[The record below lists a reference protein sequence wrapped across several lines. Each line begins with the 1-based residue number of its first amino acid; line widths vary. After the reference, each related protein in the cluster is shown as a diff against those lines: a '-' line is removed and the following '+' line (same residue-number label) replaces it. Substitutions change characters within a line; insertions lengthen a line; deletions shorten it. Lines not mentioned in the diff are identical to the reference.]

1 MNRIFPVTFPRGIR
15 IVLCLFFA
23 GISMAGNG
31 QYYVNTGANL
41 VPNPGFEDTRACPK
55 DCDYIGGV
63 VSWNL
68 FPNFSADYFH
78 RCANVYQSIEYRRRF
93 PREEILNFSVPR
105 SMFGYQEAHSGDAY
119 AGISFCN
126 EALAVKLL
134 RPLVK
139 DSVYKVEFF
148 VSLADSSNV
157 GTRYFGMYLSE
168 TSIRAMTDN
177 RMLIS
182 SFILETPPQIQN
194 PPDRFLTDTAN
205 WTPITG
211 FYTAKG
217 GEQYIAI
224 SGFYAYHDSL
234 VQRIRPDRPLAKV
247 YRSMEKQ
254 LGYYFVDDVS
264 VAPYSKEWAPELG
277 VTYVLQY
284 IYFDFDKSDLLPE
297 SADELDR
304 LSAYLEKHPDCDIAI
319 TGHTDNFGTEAY
331 NLNLSN
337 NRAKAVASYLLETR
351 IDQQR
356 ITYSGAGSSEPIAD
370 NSTAHG
376 RSLNRRVEFTLQ
388 ERPAKTE

>member
-1 MNRIFPVTFPRGIR
+1 VKKDIHIAFI
-15 IVLCLFFA
+15 LFFA
-23 GISMAGNG
+23 GFSVSGYG
-31 QYYVNTGANL
+31 QNYVNSGQNL
-41 VPNPGFEDTRACPK
+41 VPNPGFEETRACPK
-55 DCDYIGGV
+55 DADYIGGV
-63 VSWNL
+63 VGWNL

-78 RCANVYQSIEYRRRF
+78 RCANVYQTIEYRQRF

-119 AGISFCN
+119 AGISMCN

-139 DSVYKVEFF
+139 DSVYRAEFF

-157 GTRYFGMYLSE
+157 GTRYFGMYFSE
-168 TSIRAMTDN
+168 MAIRVRNDN

-182 SFILETPPQIQN
+182 SFILDTPPQIQN
-194 PPDRFLTDTAN
+194 PPDRYLTDTVN

-224 SGFYAYHDSL
+224 GGFYPYHDSL
-234 VQRIRPDRPLAKV
+234 VQRIRTDRPLDKV

-264 VAPYSKEWAPELG
+264 VVPYGKAWAPEPG
-277 VTYVLQY
+277 VKYVLQY

-297 SADELDR
+297 SANELNR
-304 LSAYLEKHPDCDIAI
+304 LSAYLEEHPDYDIVI

-337 NRAKAVASYLLETR
+337 NRARAVANYLSEKG
-351 IDQQR
+351 IDRQR
-356 ITYSGAGSSEPIAD
+356 ITYSGAGSSEPVAD

-376 RSLNRRVEFTLQ
+376 RSLNRRVEFMVT
-388 ERPAKTE
+388 EAKTDE

>member
-1 MNRIFPVTFPRGIR
+1 MSQKAVSILFF
-15 IVLCLFFA
+15 LFFA
-23 GISMAGNG
+23 GISIVGYG
-31 QYYVNTGANL
+31 QYYVNTGDNL
-41 VPNPGFEDTRACPK
+41 VPNPSFEDTRACPK

-78 RCANVYQSIEYRRRF
+78 RCANVFQTIEYRRRF

-105 SMFGYQEAHSGDAY
+105 SIFGYQEAHSGDAY

-126 EALAVKLL
+126 EALAVKLI

-148 VSLADSSNV
+148 VNLADSSNV
-157 GTRYFGMYLSE
+157 GTRYFGMYFSE
-168 TSIRAMTDN
+168 TSIRAMTDG

-182 SFILETPPQIQN
+182 SFLLDCPPQIQN
-194 PPDRFLTDTAN
+194 PTDRFLTDTTN

-217 GEQYIAI
+217 GEQFIAI
-224 SGFYAYHDSL
+224 GGFYEYNDSL
-234 VQRIRPDRPLAKV
+234 VQRIRPDRPLAKF
-247 YRSMEKQ
+247 YRSMEKH
-254 LGYYFVDDVS
+254 LGYYFIDDVS
-264 VAPYSKEWAPELG
+264 VVPYNQAWTPELG
-277 VTYVLQY
+277 VSYVLQY
-284 IYFDFDKSDLLPE
+284 IYFDFDKSALLPE

-304 LSAYLEKHPDCDIAI
+304 LAAYLDTHLDLSIVI
-319 TGHTDNFGTEAY
+319 TGHTDNFGAEAY

-337 NRAKAVASYLLETR
+337 NRAMAVANYLTEKG
-351 IDQQR
+351 IGQQR
-356 ITYSGAGSSEPIAD
+356 ISHNGAGSSEPIAD

-376 RSLNRRVEFTLQ
+376 RSLNRRVEFMLTGKQ
-388 ERPAKTE
+388 

>member
-1 MNRIFPVTFPRGIR
+1 VKSYINII
-15 IVLCLFFA
+15 LFLFLA
-23 GISMAGNG
+23 GIATAGYG
-31 QYYVNTGANL
+31 QYYVNTGVNL
-41 VPNPGFEDTRACPK
+41 VPNPSFEDTRACPK
-55 DCDYIGGV
+55 DADYIGGV
-63 VSWNL
+63 IGWNL

-78 RCANVYQSIEYRRRF
+78 RCANVYQTAEYRQRF

-119 AGISFCN
+119 AGISMCN

-157 GTRYFGMYLSE
+157 GTRYFGMYFSE
-168 TSIRAMTDN
+168 TAIRVRNDS

-182 SFILETPPQIQN
+182 SFILDTPPQVRN
-194 PPDRFLTDTAN
+194 PPDRFLTDTVN

-217 GEQYIAI
+217 GEEYIAI
-224 SGFYAYHDSL
+224 GGFYAYHDSL
-234 VQRIRPDRPLAKV
+234 VQRIRPDRPLDKV

-264 VAPYSKEWAPELG
+264 VVPYNMKWAPKPG
-277 VTYVLQY
+277 VKYVLQY
-284 IYFDFDKSDLLPE
+284 IYFDFDKTDLLPE
-297 SADELDR
+297 SADELNR
-304 LSAYLEKHPDCDIAI
+304 LSAYMDSHPEYNIVI
-319 TGHTDNFGTEAY
+319 TGHTDNFGSEAY

-337 NRAKAVASYLLETR
+337 NRAMAVANYLTESG

-356 ITYSGAGSSEPIAD
+356 ITYSGAGSNEPVAD
-370 NSTAHG
+370 NGTAHG
-376 RSLNRRVEFTLQ
+376 RSLNRRVEFMLTEM
-388 ERPAKTE
+388 ERDE

>member
-1 MNRIFPVTFPRGIR
+1 VKKGKY
-15 IVLCLFFA
+15 IVFFLFFA
-23 GISMAGNG
+23 GTSISSYG
-31 QYYVNTGANL
+31 QYYVNTGQNL
-41 VPNPGFEDTRACPK
+41 VPNPSFEETRACPK
-55 DCDYIGGV
+55 DADYIGGV

-78 RCANVYQSIEYRRRF
+78 HCANVYQTMEYRQRF

-119 AGISFCN
+119 AGISMCS

-134 RPLVK
+134 RPLEK

-168 TSIRAMTDN
+168 TPIRVITDN
-177 RMLIS
+177 SMQIS
-182 SFILETPPQIQN
+182 GFNLDSPPQIQN

-224 SGFYAYHDSL
+224 GGFYPYHDSL
-234 VQRIRPDRPLAKV
+234 VQRIRTDRPLSKV
-247 YRSMEKQ
+247 YRSQEKQ

-264 VAPYSKEWAPELG
+264 VVPYSEKWAPEHG
-277 VTYVLQY
+277 VKYVLQY
-284 IYFDFDKSDLLPE
+284 IYFDFDKSNLLPE
-297 SADELDR
+297 SANELNR
-304 LSAYLEKHPDCDIAI
+304 LSAYLEENPNYNIAI

-337 NRAKAVASYLLETR
+337 NRARAVANYLAEKG
-351 IDQQR
+351 IDRQR

-370 NSTAHG
+370 NNTAHG
-376 RSLNRRVEFTLQ
+376 RSLNRRVEFVV
-388 ERPAKTE
+388 TEVETDE